1 MTIYQWLWFGLI
13 YLLTGQVF
21 SLVYVMTL
29 VPKSQKEAEKKS
41 SAPWLGL
48 MGVGWPL
55 YLALDLVLTL
65 AGGLGAHS
73 KTMLARFEKK

>member
-1 MTIYQWLWFGLI
+1 MTFHQCLWFGLL

-21 SLVYVMTL
+21 SLVYVLTL
-29 VPKSQKEAEKKS
+29 VKRKPQDDKKS
-41 SAPWLGL
+41 EAPWLGL

-55 YLALDLVLTL
+55 YLVVDIVVTL

-73 KTMLARFEKK
+73 KFILSRFEKTK